1 VHSPICVGV
10 QTIVY
15 HKVDMQAGVNAGI
28 PVWVGVSHGFDGEEV
43 LKKAGATQVIHSLDE
58 LPILL

>member
-1 VHSPICVGV
+1 
-10 QTIVY
+10 
-15 HKVDMQAGVNAGI
+15 MQAGVNAGI